1 MRLRIA
7 LVMIAASLALPALAS
22 AAPYAAHKAP
32 IKITVIAKEFSF
44 ALTKT
49 SVPHGSTVVFNVVNR
64 GQLVHNF
71 VFTSLG
77 KKTAMLLPGGK
88 ASLTVSFAKKGHYYY
103 ICSVPLHASQGMA
116 GSFVVT

>member
-1 MRLRIA
+1 MRFRIA
-7 LVMIAASLALPALAS
+7 LVMVLASLVVPALAS
-22 AAPYAAHKAP
+22 AQPYATHKAP
-32 IKITVIAKEFSF
+32 IKVTVIAKEFSF
-44 ALTKT
+44 SLTKM

-71 VFTSLG
+71 VFSSLG
-77 KKTAMLLPGGK
+77 KKTPMLLPGGK
-88 ASLTVSFAKKGHYYY
+88 ATLTITFAKKGHYYY